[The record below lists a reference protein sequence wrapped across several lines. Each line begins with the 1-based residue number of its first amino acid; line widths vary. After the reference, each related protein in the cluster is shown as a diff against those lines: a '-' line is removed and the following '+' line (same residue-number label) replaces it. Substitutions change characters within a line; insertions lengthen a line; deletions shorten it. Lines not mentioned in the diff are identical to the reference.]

1 MTACRRC
8 SGKGTVVYQTGKPG
22 QDHRVIPAADIEW
35 NDPITRRCPVCLGM
49 KVEQPKK
56 NYPEPRTEVYWNTPL
71 TADELDSMI
80 ATDEPPLEAYD
91 AE

>member
-1 MTACRRC
+1 MRC
-8 SGKGTVVYQTGKPG
+8 GGKGVVIYKTGYPG
-22 QDHRVIPAADIEW
+22 QDQRLIPYAAIKWRDS
-35 NDPITRRCPVCLGM
+35 ITRRCPVCLGM

-56 NYPEPRTEVYWNTPL
+56 NYREPRTEVYWNTPL